1 MAAAVGKEMARTVQ
15 VRVAGSTLLI
25 NPAERWSKTIQ
36 YLRTGL
42 NQDDAEFVYSTTD
55 SQYTMITSDSVWKR
69 ALETT
74 MQTGET
80 QFLNLM
86 LAADISRE
94 EQASSAVGD
103 GSAASPVS
111 GCVSNSAAGCCAAA
125 DDFKQCC
132 HPIAGEFSKPNDARD
147 LPGSDDWSALETPV
161 LTGDECYK
169 CEKMFSTESPV
180 GDSVPPKVVNP
191 TLPQFKYSGEA
202 LRACQLPLGPVG
214 GGVIAVAGDGG
225 LRQWQMVNEVN
236 HVGHVPDSFWAI
248 KTEVGGKTQCKVLQS
263 DALYDNSKFVPC
275 YEVTDHIVPPGSIEL
290 LKALPGIPE
299 VEITAKY
306 PVVEVD
312 YPNTGLPVDVHMT
325 AWNPCIPLDQNR
337 SGIPIIIFDF
347 EITNNTGEDAQVTL
361 LNSQQNMVGWDG
373 QSPITNGVNNR
384 NYGGNSNAL
393 AKLNDN
399 LTAIDMFNT
408 SLSDP
413 DNNHYD
419 SHDGHFASCVA
430 SEDNDVVSSLLQF
443 YSLQT
448 MWELFT
454 SEAGLRDNGLH
465 GPSPVGRTWD
475 SALSL
480 TRKVPAKSKT
490 TITFYLAWHFP
501 HRMTNWGQPGYRNI
515 SEMYVGNYYAHLY
528 PDINSLLKYTHDQID
543 DLRLLTMAF
552 RDCMFDSTLP
562 WQLIDSAA
570 GRVSPIRSPTCMWLG
585 DNRLYAFEG
594 CRQTEGCCP
603 LNCTHVWN
611 YEQSLANLWPVLEQT
626 MRDVDLSAGHQVTPV
641 GRLVSRINVPLELKP
656 TWMYWD
662 NYDTDLKS
670 CYVCVDG
677 ELGGVLKLY
686 REYRLGAG
694 LGFLKTMW
702 PAAKAIMNRWMTVND
717 QGDGTMKIA
726 QPNTYDTAMYGVN
739 TFIGALYL
747 CALKASEK
755 MALLD
760 DDEELAKTFAD
771 RYALGRQSLDSK
783 CFTNSQWYT
792 QQVDP
797 EAQIKIVG
805 ESTFVDC
812 LLGQWWGY
820 ILELGDILPLDHC
833 QSTVVNIFA
842 RNHRDS
848 FVPSEQSPRPFYDQR
863 DAGMVIGC
871 WPDGVPPPNRLTYT
885 TECAWTGLSH
895 YFAGLCMYMGQNDI
909 AMQVLEDARYC
920 YDGTRRSPW
929 NEIECGDHYSRPMC
943 GFQLFATASGITWQ
957 PQPDMGHL
965 RVGFKPLIGPNT
977 YRGFYSLPN
986 AWGQYSQTA
995 ADDFTSGT
1003 AQITIAYG
1011 TLGIAE
1017 LWLPFQNADME
1028 KISVS
1033 LGSANVP
1040 VKSAVLNKEGYVQL
1054 IFTSLVAM
1062 NQTNSPLKVTVATS
1076 E

>member
-1 MAAAVGKEMARTVQ
+1 MASAAGGENVGSGTIE
-15 VRVAGSTLLI
+15 VRVAGSTLLV
-25 NPAERWSKTIQ
+25 NPAERWTKTCQ
-36 YLRTGL
+36 YLQKGL
-42 NQDDAEFVYSTTD
+42 NKPGVVFAYRSTD
-55 SQYTMITSDSVWKR
+55 SNYALITSDSVWKH
-69 ALETT
+69 ALDTIV
-74 MQTGET
+74 QTGPT
-80 QFLNLM
+80 RFLNLR
-86 LAADISRE
+86 LASDDAKYESSTSTDG
-94 EQASSAVGD
+94 QGASSTGCC
-103 GSAASPVS
+103 SKPAASS
-111 GCVSNSAAGCCAAA
+111 CCAPPE
-125 DDFKQCC
+125 DIKKCC
-132 HPIAGEFSKPNDARD
+132 HPIAGEFSKPKDARS
-147 LPGSDDWSALETPV
+147 LVSDDWSVLQPPV
-161 LTGDECYK
+161 FTGDECFK
-169 CEKMFSTESPV
+169 CEKMFDTESPV
-180 GDSVPPKVVNP
+180 GDTAPPKVSNP
-191 TLPQFKYSGEA
+191 NLPQYKYAGEA
-202 LRACQLPLGPVG
+202 LRACQLPLGPIG
-214 GGVIAVAGDGG
+214 GGVIAVGGDGG
-225 LRQWQMVNEVN
+225 LRQWQVVNEVSHN
-236 HVGHVPDSFWAI
+236 GHVPDSFWAI

-263 DALYDNSKFVPC
+263 DALYDDKGFVPA
-275 YEVTDHIVPPGSIEL
+275 YHITDHIVPPASIEL

-943 GFQLFATASGITWQ
+943 AFQLFATASGLTFDVIEG
-957 PQPDMGHL
+957 PIL
-965 RVGFKPLIGPNT
+965 RVGFNPRLSFDKFQ
-977 YRGFYSLPN
+977 GFYVVPS
-986 AWGQYSQTA
+986 AWGQYLQTVN
-995 ADDFTSGT
+995 ADRTSGT
-1003 AQITIAYG
+1003 ASVKVTYG
-1011 TLGIAE
+1011 QMDISE
-1017 LWLPFQNADME
+1017 LTLPFSTSSIVVKLSSSPAHVRFSRIDQTTDG
-1028 KISVS
+1028 IVITFTT
-1033 LGSANVP
+1033 P
-1040 VKSAVLNKEGYVQL
+1040 VKVPAGSSLEVVAGSSAYRW
-1054 IFTSLVAM
+1054 
-1062 NQTNSPLKVTVATS
+1062 
-1076 E
+1076 